1 MLLNSQLVSIIIPC
15 HNQGEFLND
24 TLESIQQQE
33 YQNFECLLI
42 NDGSIDNSEAIGL
55 KWQNEDSRFK
65 YFDQKNKGVS
75 SARNLGLNQAN
86 GDFIQ
91 FLDAD
96 DIISKDKL
104 SSSLSYFIV
113 DESLDIVISN
123 FSMFTGGI
131 KNITNPYCDLS
142 AIKFS
147 LESILFQ
154 WQISFSLPIHCPLM
168 RARIVKSSR
177 FDEELSAQEDW
188 LFWVSIFKTN
198 PKTAFIDK
206 TMAYYRNNPSGRTT
220 RDYYDDQLLF
230 VEKMKSYVNQEVYEN
245 FLKHR
250 MFKYYEDVQK
260 YKSKIR
266 ELENSRP
273 FKLLKIYRRIM
284 KKIRFKFKVNSI
296 K

>member
-1 MLLNSQLVSIIIPC
+1 MPINSQLVSIIIPC

-42 NDGSIDNSEAIGL
+42 NDGSIDNSKAIGL

-65 YFDQKNKGVS
+65 YFEQKNKGVS
-75 SARNLGLNQAN
+75 AARNLGLNQAK

-96 DIISKDKL
+96 DIIAKDKL
-104 SSSLSYFIV
+104 SSSLSCFIV

-123 FSMFTGGI
+123 FSMFTGAI
-131 KNITNPYCDLS
+131 KNITDPYCELS

-168 RARIVKSSR
+168 RTRVVKSSR

-198 PKTAFIDK
+198 PKTAYIDK
-206 TMAYYRNNPSGRTT
+206 MMAYYRNNPSGRTM
-220 RDYYDDQLLF
+220 RDYYDDQVLF
-230 VEKMKSYVNQEVYEN
+230 IDKIKYYVDEDLYEN

-273 FKLLKIYRRIM
+273 FQLRKIYQRII
-284 KKIRFKFKVNSI
+284 KKMRVIFKI